1 MELSLQT
8 VVFFLV
14 IVGSLGGLLIGL
26 IYWLYRMIWGSD
38 E

>member
-14 IVGSLGGLLIGL
+14 IVGSLGGLLVGF
-26 IYWLYRMIWGSD
+26 IYWLYRVIWGSA